1 MMPEDCDSS
10 YIHIQAHPS
19 GLSNTINHKMN
30 QLFLTKTNGFNFY
43 MLGVGV
49 TNLKKKCSQR
59 TFFSQEN
66 HIALRADWP
75 R

>member
-10 YIHIQAHPS
+10 YIHIQARPS

-30 QLFLTKTNGFNFY
+30 QLFLAKTNGFNFY

-49 TNLKKKCSQR
+49 TNLLKNVHR
-59 TFFSQEN
+59 EHFFSQEN
-66 HIALRADWP
+66 HIALRAAWLW
-75 R
+75 